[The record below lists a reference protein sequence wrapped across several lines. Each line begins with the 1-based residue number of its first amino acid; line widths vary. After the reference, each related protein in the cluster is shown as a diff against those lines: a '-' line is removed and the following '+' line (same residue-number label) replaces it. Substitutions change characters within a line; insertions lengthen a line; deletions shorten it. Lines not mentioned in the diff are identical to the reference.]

1 MKTLLKLS
9 ALSLVPLALG
19 ACATTKEA
27 AYQPTPPKPGSIVT
41 DAEYVAYV
49 EAVARRRGIG
59 VQWVNPPKRRVTE
72 Q

>member
-9 ALSLVPLALG
+9 ALSLIPLALG

-27 AYQPTPPKPGSIVT
+27 AYQAPPPKPGSIVT

-59 VQWVNPPKRRVTE
+59 VQWVNLPTRRVARR
-72 Q
+72 